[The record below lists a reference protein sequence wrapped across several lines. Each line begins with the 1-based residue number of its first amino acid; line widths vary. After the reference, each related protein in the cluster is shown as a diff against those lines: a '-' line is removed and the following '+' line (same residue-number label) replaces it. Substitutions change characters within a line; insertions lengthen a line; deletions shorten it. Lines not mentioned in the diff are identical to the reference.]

1 MIVVRHH
8 TGQYPIRFVGTNEL
22 DHDGIWLVDEN
33 VLRLW
38 PVLSEHDPLVI
49 PSGETSK
56 SMARYEDVVRTLA
69 QRGAKRNQP
78 LIAVGGGVV
87 GDLVGFAASTYLR
100 GVSFVQVPTTLLA
113 MVDSS
118 VGGKVGIDLPEGKNL
133 VGAFWPPAQVDIAT
147 DFLSTLPERHFRNG
161 MAEVWKYAFIEDGS
175 MSELARH
182 PQANLANL
190 IRRCIEI
197 KAKVVEEDEFD
208 RSGRRAIL
216 NFGHSIGHAIETVH
230 NYETY
235 LHGEAIAIGM
245 VAEARLGEHL
255 GLTVAGTADRIVAC
269 LTDAGL
275 PTEYGD
281 WRNPGLIEAM
291 RRDKKNEGEG
301 LAFSLVTQ
309 LGECKLTTGI
319 AESDVRA
326 FLESL

>member
-1 MIVVRHH
+1 MIVRHH
-8 TGQYPIRFVGTNEL
+8 SGEYPIRFVGPKEL
-22 DHDGIWLVDEN
+22 DHEGLWLIDEN

-38 PVLSEHDPLVI
+38 PSLGGHDPIVI

-56 SMARYEDVVRTLA
+56 SMARYEEVVRMLA
-69 QRGAKRNQP
+69 QRGAKRNQQ

-87 GDLVGFAASTYLR
+87 GDLVGFAASTFLR
-100 GVSFVQVPTTLLA
+100 GVPFVQIPTTLLA

-133 VGAFWPPAQVDIAT
+133 VGAFWPPVQVDVAT

-161 MAEVWKYAFIEDGS
+161 MAEVWKYAFIEDWS
-175 MSELARH
+175 VSELALH
-182 PQANLANL
+182 PEANLTGL
-190 IRRCIEI
+190 IQRCIEI
-197 KAKVVEEDEFD
+197 KAQIVEEDEYD
-208 RSGRRAIL
+208 RTGRRAIL
-216 NFGHSIGHAIETVH
+216 NFGHSMGHAIETVH

-245 VAEARLGEHL
+245 VAEARLGERL
-255 GLTVAGTADRIVAC
+255 GLTEVGTADRIAAC
-269 LTDAGL
+269 LTGAGL

-281 WRNPGLIEAM
+281 WQNPGLIEAM
-291 RRDKKNEGEG
+291 RRDKKNEGDG